1 MDTTVEETFTYDVPK
16 RLVCQSFVRSG
27 YYISGWSTTKN
38 GSTAYTYN
46 QQVTNLT
53 AAQNGNIHLYAIW
66 VKGNAS
72 IMSIEDEMTTFSLT
86 SGENTADNTISY
98 TKTYSYD
105 LAGNRTSFTL
115 EKSGETVHNIV

>member
-1 MDTTVEETFTYDVPK
+1 MPK
-16 RLVCQSFVRSG
+16 RIVCQSFVRSG

-53 AAQNGNIHLYAIW
+53 AAQNGNIHLYAVW
-66 VKGNAS
+66 AKGNVS
-72 IMSIEDEMTTFSLT
+72 IMSIEDEASTFSLR
-86 SGENTADNTISY
+86 SGDNTESTSVSY

-105 LAGNRTSFTL
+105 LAGNRTGFTL